1 VAVLENGREQGCV
14 ELFNFRLS
22 TRAFAPPIGKVGILG
37 EYGRER
43 LGIVPIPP
51 IHESVDQRYD

>member
-1 VAVLENGREQGCV
+1 V